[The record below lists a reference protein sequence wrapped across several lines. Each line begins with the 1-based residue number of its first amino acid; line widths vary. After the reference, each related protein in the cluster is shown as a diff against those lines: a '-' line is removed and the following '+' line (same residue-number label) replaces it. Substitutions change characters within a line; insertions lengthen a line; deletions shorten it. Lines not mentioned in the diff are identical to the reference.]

1 MAEQQEGNL
10 DDELKPSRDELV
22 ARTPIILG
30 SFSWSANVMKLQEL
44 AVNTIC

>member
-10 DDELKPSRDELV
+10 DDELKASHDELV
-22 ARTPIILG
+22 ARTSIILAY
-30 SFSWSANVMKLQEL
+30 FSLSANVMKLQEL